1 MLFYLLRHADKDS
14 GDFYNPHLRHQ
25 DRPLSARGWQD
36 AQKLAN
42 WFADKKLSAI
52 YVSGYQR
59 TRQTIQPLA
68 EYLHLVPNVD
78 ERLNEIDNGRVDEM
92 TVPEFRLAWP
102 EEWQAFQGR
111 QADFRF
117 PGGETGAEAQ
127 SRIVDFVTEM
137 LGRHR
142 GEPIL
147 AVSHDGLIRLWMCHL
162 MGLPVYQRASF
173 QVDLCG
179 LTEVD
184 YLEDEQRWKLVR
196 FNQTCDL
203 AKG

>member
-1 MLFYLLRHADKDS
+1 MLFYLLRHAEKDR
-14 GDFYNPHLRHQ
+14 GDYYNPHLRHQ
-25 DRPLSARGWQD
+25 DRPLSTKGRQD
-36 AQKLAN
+36 AQKLAG
-42 WFADKKLSAI
+42 WFAGKQLAAI

-59 TRQTIQPLA
+59 TRQTVQPLA
-68 EYLHLVPNVD
+68 DQLQLDPIVD

-92 TVPEFRLAWP
+92 NTEEFRQAWP
-102 EEWQAFQGR
+102 EEWQAFKSR

-127 SRIVDFVTEM
+127 SRIVDFVAEM

-142 GEPIL
+142 GETVL

-179 LTEVD
+179 LVEAH

-196 FNQTCDL
+196 FNQVC
-203 AKG
+203 G

>member
-1 MLFYLLRHADKDS
+1 MLFYLLRHAEKDS

-25 DRPLSARGWQD
+25 DRPLSARGLQA
-36 AQKLAN
+36 AQNLAG

-59 TRQTIQPLA
+59 THQTIQPVA
-68 EYLHLVPNVD
+68 EYFQLVPTVD

-92 TVPEFRLAWP
+92 TGPEFQQAWP
-102 EEWQAFQGR
+102 EEWQAFTRR

-127 SRIVDFVTEM
+127 SRMVDFVAEK
-137 LGRHR
+137 LQQHR
-142 GEPIL
+142 GETIL
-147 AVSHDGLIRLWMCHL
+147 AASHDGLIRLWMCHL
-162 MGLPVYQRASF
+162 VGLPVYQRASF

-179 LTEVD
+179 LTEAH

-196 FNQTCDL
+196 FNQCCNL
-203 AKG
+203 AKV